1 MNDAEDDLKDW
12 RLELDD
18 LPSLDNTAIP
28 SSASQHQNRAEGSI
42 VGGEGVSTHQHS
54 AEQHT
59 ERTVDGSRISS
70 GTSVGTGPTGQS
82 YASSEAPTTVP
93 V

>member
-18 LPSLDNTAIP
+18 IPSLDNSAIP
-28 SSASQHQNRAEGSI
+28 GSLSQHQK
-42 VGGEGVSTHQHS
+42 GGEGSVIGGEGAAEPQHLETKRTEST
-54 AEQHT
+54 A
-59 ERTVDGSRISS
+59 DGSRISS
-70 GTSVGTGPTGQS
+70 GTSVETGLAAQYT
-82 YASSEAPTTVP
+82 SSEAPTTVP